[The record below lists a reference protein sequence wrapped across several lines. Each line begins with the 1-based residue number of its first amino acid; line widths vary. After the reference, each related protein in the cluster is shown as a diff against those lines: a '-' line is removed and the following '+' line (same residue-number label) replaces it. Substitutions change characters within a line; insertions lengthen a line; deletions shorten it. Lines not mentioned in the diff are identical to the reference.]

1 MRKEK
6 IMKITIE
13 RTDDVVDVYNGG
25 TYDGYEWNENIFA
38 VVKKGKWE
46 KYYPLANVIM
56 ICMEESNI

>member
-1 MRKEK
+1 
-6 IMKITIE
+6 MKITIE
-13 RTDDVVDVYNGG
+13 RTDDVVDVYHGG